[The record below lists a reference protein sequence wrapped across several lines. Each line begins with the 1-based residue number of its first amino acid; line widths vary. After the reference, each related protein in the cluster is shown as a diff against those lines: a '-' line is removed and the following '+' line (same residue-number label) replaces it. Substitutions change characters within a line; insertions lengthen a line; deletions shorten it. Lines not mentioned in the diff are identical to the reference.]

1 VDYICNILDIITY
14 VIYGVKLMKKLPK
27 ISESEWVVMRVLWSK
42 SPLAAQEVFEQLDAT
57 TKWKPKT
64 IKTLIDR
71 LVKKGAVKYEKDG
84 RRYLYYP
91 AVGRDECVTTERRS
105 FVRRVYGGITKPM
118 LAAFLED
125 AELSAEDIAELKEI
139 LKQKAEE

>member
-1 VDYICNILDIITY
+1 
-14 VIYGVKLMKKLPK
+14 MKKLPR
-27 ISESEWVVMRVLWSK
+27 ISESEWLVMRVLWSK
-42 SPLAAQEVFEQLDAT
+42 SPLAAQDVFERLQGK

-64 IKTLIDR
+64 VKTLIDR

-84 RRYLYYP
+84 RRYMYYP
-91 AVGRDECVTTERRS
+91 AVGRDECITTERRS

-125 AELSAEDIAELKEI
+125 AELSAEDISELKEI
-139 LKQKAEE
+139 LEQKAED

>member
-1 VDYICNILDIITY
+1 
-14 VIYGVKLMKKLPK
+14 MKKLPK
-27 ISESEWVVMRVLWSK
+27 ISESEWLVMRVLWSK
-42 SPLAAQEVFEQLDAT
+42 SPLAAQDIFEQLDST

-91 AVGRDECVTTERRS
+91 AVGREECVTTERKS
-105 FVRRVYGGITKPM
+105 FIKRVYGGITKPM

-125 AELSAEDIAELKEI
+125 AELSGEDIAELKDI
-139 LKQKAEE
+139 LEQKAEE

>member
-1 VDYICNILDIITY
+1 
-14 VIYGVKLMKKLPK
+14 MKKLPK
-27 ISESEWVVMRVLWSK
+27 ISESEWLVMRVLWSK
-42 SPLAAQEVFEQLDAT
+42 SPLAAQEVFEQLETA

-71 LVKKGAVKYEKDG
+71 LVKKGAIKYKKDG

-125 AELSAEDIAELKEI
+125 AELSAEDIAELKDI
-139 LKQKAEE
+139 LEQKVEE

>member
-1 VDYICNILDIITY
+1 
-14 VIYGVKLMKKLPK
+14 MKKLPK
-27 ISESEWVVMRVLWSK
+27 ISESEWLVMRVLWLK
-42 SPLAAQEVFEQLDAT
+42 SPLSAQDIFEQLDST

-91 AVGRDECVTTERRS
+91 AVGREECVTTERKS
-105 FVRRVYGGITKPM
+105 FIKRVYGGITKPM

-125 AELSAEDIAELKEI
+125 AELSGEDIAELKDI
-139 LKQKAEE
+139 LEQKAEE

>member
-1 VDYICNILDIITY
+1 
-14 VIYGVKLMKKLPK
+14 MKKLPK
-27 ISESEWVVMRVLWSK
+27 ISESEWQVMCVLWTK
-42 SPLAAQEVFEQLDAT
+42 SPLPAQEVFEQLDGK

-64 IKTLIDR
+64 VKTLIDR

-91 AVGRDECVTTERRS
+91 AVGRDECVTTERHS
-105 FVRRVYGGITKPM
+105 FVKRIYGGITKPM

-125 AELSAEDIAELKEI
+125 AELSAEDIEELKNI
-139 LKQKAEE
+139 LEQKSEE

>member
-1 VDYICNILDIITY
+1 
-14 VIYGVKLMKKLPK
+14 MKKLPK
-27 ISESEWVVMRVLWSK
+27 ISESEWLVMRVLWSK
-42 SPLAAQEVFEQLDAT
+42 SPLSAQDIFEQLDST

-91 AVGRDECVTTERRS
+91 AVGREECVTTERKS
-105 FVRRVYGGITKPM
+105 FIKRVYGGITKPM

-125 AELSAEDIAELKEI
+125 AELSGEDIAELKDI
-139 LKQKAEE
+139 LEQKAEE

>member
-1 VDYICNILDIITY
+1 
-14 VIYGVKLMKKLPK
+14 MKKHPK
-27 ISESEWVVMRVLWSK
+27 ISESEWLVMHVLWLK

-84 RRYLYYP
+84 RRYMYYP
-91 AVGRDECVTTERRS
+91 VFGRDEYIRKERRS
-105 FVRRVYGGITKPM
+105 FVKRVYGGITKPM

-125 AELSAEDIAELKEI
+125 AELSADDISDLKDILEQKVED
-139 LKQKAEE
+139 

>member
-1 VDYICNILDIITY
+1 
-14 VIYGVKLMKKLPK
+14 MKKLPK
-27 ISESEWVVMRVLWSK
+27 ISESEWLVMRVLWSK
-42 SPLAAQEVFEQLDAT
+42 SPLAAQEVFEQLDET

-64 IKTLIDR
+64 VKTLIDR

-84 RRYLYYP
+84 RRYMYSP

-118 LAAFLED
+118 LAAFLGD
-125 AELSAEDIAELKEI
+125 AELSADDISELKEI
-139 LKQKAEE
+139 LEQKVED

>member
-1 VDYICNILDIITY
+1 
-14 VIYGVKLMKKLPK
+14 MKKLPK
-27 ISESEWVVMRVLWSK
+27 ISESEWLVMRVLWSK
-42 SPLAAQEVFEQLDAT
+42 SPLAAQEVFEQLDAK

-91 AVGRDECVTTERRS
+91 AVRREDCVATERKS
-105 FVRRVYGGITKPM
+105 FIKRVYGGISKPM

-125 AELSAEDIAELKEI
+125 AKLSAEDIAELKDI
-139 LKQKAEE
+139 LEQKAEE

>member
-1 VDYICNILDIITY
+1 
-14 VIYGVKLMKKLPK
+14 MQKLPK
-27 ISESEWVVMRVLWSK
+27 ISESEWLVMRVLWSK
-42 SPLAAQEVFEQLDAT
+42 SPLAAQEVFEQLDST

-71 LVKKGAVKYEKDG
+71 LVKKGAVKYAKQG

-91 AVGRDECVTTERRS
+91 AVGREECVTTERKS
-105 FVRRVYGGITKPM
+105 FIKRVYGGISKPM

-125 AELSAEDIAELKEI
+125 AELSAEDISELKEI
-139 LKQKAEE
+139 LEQKAEE